1 MAKITALAS
10 AAAVFLTGTYV
21 LNCHKLVWDYVID
34 DHLTLL
40 FTQVGTVTDPA
51 YDEQQVQTRITGF
64 LDNWPK
70 LEKWFTKFGILRK
83 VDAALD
89 ETSLYLET
97 EFVIEDTLDRVGL
110 IY

>member
-1 MAKITALAS
+1 MCFIESHSILLQQV
-10 AAAVFLTGTYV
+10 AAVA
-21 LNCHKLVWDYVID
+21 
-34 DHLTLL
+34 
-40 FTQVGTVTDPA
+40 DPA

-70 LEKWFTKFGILRK
+70 LEKWFTKFGILKK

-89 ETSLYLET
+89 ETSLYLES

-110 IY
+110 YCLIHCASSVAPLNS